1 MGGWARLSK
10 RLVPKSLSARFTLL
24 VGLILLILTTL
35 FVVFSA
41 LDVERNAQAMLDRR
55 VDDLLAVVSAPD
67 SELAPGDR
75 IADIRG
81 VIENMARSP
90 SVLYGFAYLVDA
102 QGKPTDISP
111 EPLVRDR
118 AAADAFAQARQSE
131 GPVMVREHETVHVA
145 IPVMHDGQVAGVVR
159 VGFSTLSMNDIAAAA
174 IGRNVI
180 VALLFFG
187 SALILVAFAVTR
199 FMAPMRSLAEA
210 AGQPEGHIGADH
222 AAREDELGELARAF
236 ARMTDALSESAATV
250 ERLTFTDRMSGLAN
264 RDQLRVE
271 VEAALDEGHDVYFL
285 YLNIDRLKRVN
296 EGLGIDV
303 GDGVIQAVGTRLHEA
318 LDEYTSAIPARS
330 FEVRVGRLGGDE
342 FGVVLSGIL
351 SEEETGRIARSIVG
365 GFAKPLPVL
374 GQDVTLTVSVG
385 IASAPNDGLD
395 FNALLR
401 AAGCGLREAKAAG
414 RNTYRFSR
422 RDVHSYAYRRL
433 RMEQELTSALQKGEL
448 EVFFQP
454 QIALKNNRLIGAEGL
469 LRWRHPER
477 GLVTPGDFIDLVE
490 EAGLMDQIGAFVL
503 RSVCTRGAD
512 WAARGLACRLA
523 VNVSA
528 SQCQRSDFP
537 DEVLAILTE
546 TGMNPRN
553 LELEITESVAM
564 TDPRQT
570 ALELAALRKAGLRI
584 AVDDFGTGYSNLASL
599 TRMPFDVLKIDRSFV
614 SESARDGAAR
624 VVVATILSLAQSLG
638 FETVAE
644 GVETDVQRSFL
655 LGQRCTYGQ
664 GFLFGK
670 PMPAEEFEDMLV
682 ESRAAEEA
690 LAHQRSRA

>member
-1 MGGWARLSK
+1 
-10 RLVPKSLSARFTLL
+10 VPTSLSARFTLL
-24 VGLILLILTTL
+24 VGMILLILTTL

-55 VDDLLAVVSAPD
+55 VDDLLTVVSSPD
-67 SELAPGDR
+67 GELAPEER
-75 IADIRG
+75 ISDIRG

-90 SVLYGFAYLVDA
+90 SMLYGFAYLIDA

-111 EPLVRDR
+111 EPLVRDK
-118 AAADAFAQARQSE
+118 AAADAFAQARRSQ

-145 IPVMHDGQVAGVVR
+145 IPLMHDGQVTGIAR

-187 SALILVAFAVTR
+187 SALILVAFAVAR

-210 AGQPEGHIGADH
+210 AGQPEGHLDAAAH
-222 AAREDELGELARAF
+222 AGRDDELGELARAF

-271 VEAALDEGHDVYFL
+271 VEAALDEGQDVYFL

-318 LDEYTSAIPARS
+318 LDEHTSAIAARS

-342 FGVVLSGIL
+342 FGIVLSGVL
-351 SEEETGRIARSIVG
+351 SEEETGRIARSVLA

-374 GQDVTLTVSVG
+374 GQDVMLTVSLG

-395 FNALLR
+395 FNSLLR

-448 EVFFQP
+448 EVFYQP
-454 QIALKNNRLIGAEGL
+454 QISLKDNRLIGAEGL

-503 RSVCTRGAD
+503 RSVCTRGAA
-512 WAARGLACRLA
+512 WAAQGLGCRLA

-670 PMPAEEFEDMLV
+670 PMPAEDFEDMLV
-682 ESRAAEEA
+682 EGRAADEA
-690 LAHQRSRA
+690 AAHQRSRA